1 MSAWDR
7 RQFLAYSAGVIAAAG
22 ALDTIGSRWTGAR
35 AANVPPDMPNS
46 SLAPE
51 WLADNVL
58 HPVEVSGP
66 DAEAIVGRLPGSR
79 HLYLLPEGKGEYH
92 RVGGFTVTRMARPI
106 ETGGVYEFMSFA
118 GRAGAVMPAHL
129 HRGSHAFIYVT
140 GGEIELDLDGR
151 LWRMKRSD
159 FANIPPGVA
168 HGWTMRSDDASLVL
182 WSMNDRVGAAFTAM
196 GLPAEGP
203 EPPSNE
209 PIAPEKLADAAFV
222 GDFMLMPASAA
233 RGEAT
238 RVSNLLLPFT
248 PGPYVL
254 ADGGGERFGYNT
266 FLAKNVNSNGQFL
279 VITSEGSGV
288 ARPNDPFG
296 MGVSRGVGPHFHAR
310 HTENFF
316 GVDGETLAWA
326 YGKALP
332 LRRGDFLQA
341 PPRNMHGFHW
351 VGSYNR
357 FLGLLTP
364 GIFEPFFTGGK
375 AGQNGVGGRS
385 PGGEIPTVTS
395 MINHQHAG
403 APGPPGGDF
412 YMAMMMSVRGAD
424 GYPLDVHNHTLPLP
438 PQDPLWI
445 QSERG

>member
-1 MSAWDR
+1 MNVWDR
-7 RQFLAYSAGVIAAAG
+7 RKFLTHSAGVIAAAG
-22 ALDTIGSRWTGAR
+22 VLDAK
-35 AANVPPDMPNS
+35 AANVLPNMPNS

-66 DAEAIVGRLPGSR
+66 DAEAIIGRLPGSR
-79 HLYLLPEGKGEYH
+79 HLYLLPEGKGEFH
-92 RVGGFTVTRMARPI
+92 RLGGFTVTRMARPI

-118 GRAGAVMPAHL
+118 GRAGAVMPRHL

-140 GGEIELDLDGR
+140 AGEIELDLDGR
-151 LWRMKRSD
+151 RWHMKRSD

-168 HGWTMRSDDASLVL
+168 HGWTMRSDDASFAL

-196 GLPAEGP
+196 GLPSEESVP
-203 EPPSNE
+203 SSNE
-209 PIAPEKLADAAFV
+209 PILPERLADAAFV
-222 GDFMLMPASAA
+222 GDFMLIPESSL
-233 RGEAT
+233 RGEPT
-238 RVSNLLLPFT
+238 RVTNLLLPFT

-266 FLAKNVNSNGQFL
+266 FLAKNANSNGQFL
-279 VITSEGSGV
+279 VITSEGTGV

-296 MGVSRGVGPHFHAR
+296 MGVGRGVGPHFHAR

-326 YGKALP
+326 YGKAVS

-341 PPRNMHGFHW
+341 PPRNMHGFRW
-351 VGSYNR
+351 VESYNR

-375 AGQNGVGGRS
+375 PGQNGVGGRS

-395 MINHQHAG
+395 MINHSHG
-403 APGPPGGDF
+403 AAPPPGGDF
-412 YMAMMMSVRGAD
+412 YMAMMMSARGAD

-438 PQDPLWI
+438 PQDDRWV
-445 QSERG
+445 QAERGA

>member
-7 RQFLAYSAGVIAAAG
+7 RQFLAHSAGLIAAAG
-22 ALDTIGSRWTGAR
+22 ALDAIGGGSMRAS
-35 AANVPPDMPNS
+35 AANVPPNMPNS
-46 SLAPE
+46 GLAPE

-79 HLYLLPEGKGEYH
+79 HLYLLPEGKGEH
-92 RVGGFTVTRMARPI
+92 HQLGGFSLTRMARPI
-106 ETGGVYEFMSFA
+106 ETGGIYEFMSFA
-118 GRAGAVMPAHL
+118 GRSGAAMPRHL
-129 HRGSHAFIYVT
+129 HRGSHTFIYVM

-151 LWRMKRSD
+151 LWHMKRAD

-168 HGWTMRSDDASLVL
+168 HGWTMRSDDASFAL
-182 WSMNDRVGAAFTAM
+182 WSMNDRVGAAFIAM
-196 GLPAEGP
+196 GLPSEGP

-209 PIAPEKLADAAFV
+209 PIAPERLADAAFV
-222 GDFMLMPASAA
+222 GDFMLIPESVA
-233 RGEAT
+233 RGEPT
-238 RVSNLLLPFT
+238 RVSNLLLPFR
-248 PGPYVL
+248 PGAYVL

-266 FLAKNVNSNGQFL
+266 FLAKNANSNGQFL

-316 GVDGETLAWA
+316 GIDGETLTWA
-326 YGKALP
+326 YGKAVP

-351 VGSYNR
+351 VESYNR

-385 PGGEIPTVTS
+385 AGGEIPTVTS
-395 MINHQHAG
+395 MINQHHGA

-438 PQDPLWI
+438 PQDDLWV
-445 QSERG
+445 QAERG

>member
-1 MSAWDR
+1 
-7 RQFLAYSAGVIAAAG
+7 
-22 ALDTIGSRWTGAR
+22 
-35 AANVPPDMPNS
+35 
-46 SLAPE
+46 
-51 WLADNVL
+51 
-58 HPVEVSGP
+58 
-66 DAEAIVGRLPGSR
+66 
-79 HLYLLPEGKGEYH
+79 
-92 RVGGFTVTRMARPI
+92 
-106 ETGGVYEFMSFA
+106 MSFA